1 MTGGVEIERAAF
13 QADVAV
19 FISLM
24 ESEAEAHWKQAEWAA
39 AMAVKYGRET
49 ARLLAGEVGLS
60 TVYIRHLIATAKA
73 FPTPESRAQDLSF
86 THHRIAAMTE
96 DPQGWIE
103 RAAAEG
109 LSVAQLRE
117 LTKKSRDRMAMADMA
132 RRAEERLVRLAR
144 EYNEEFS
151 ETTRTRVELVWTT
164 LP

>member
-1 MTGGVEIERAAF
+1 MRGEAAIERSAF

-19 FISLM
+19 FVSLL
-24 ESEAEAHWKQAEWAA
+24 EAGEEALWRQAEWAA

-49 ARLLAGEVGLS
+49 ARLLASEVGVS
-60 TVYIRHLIATAKA
+60 AAYVRQLIATAKA

-96 DPQGWIE
+96 DPEGWIE

-109 LSVAQLRE
+109 MSTAQLRE
-117 LTKKSRDRMAMADMA
+117 RIRAGGDRISRADLA

-144 EYNEEFS
+144 EYNETFS
-151 ETTRTRVELVWTT
+151 ELTRTRVELVWTT